1 VALKPSAKIAIVM
14 TRLARFVC
22 AAAAVVALGSRT
34 AAVSSLPGSPAA
46 QPDKTD
52 KTDRGEQIQNA
63 ACLGCHDLR
72 PIQTQALDK
81 DGWTRMLASMID
93 KGAEVKS
100 DELPVL
106 LDFLV
111 RNHGPLP
118 DGPGKTILLNTCT
131 VCHDL
136 GRVRIQGRTRE
147 DWDDTLGS
155 MLNEGAM
162 LSEQDYPV
170 LLAYLVKN
178 FRPQ

>member
-1 VALKPSAKIAIVM
+1 
-14 TRLARFVC
+14 
-22 AAAAVVALGSRT
+22 
-34 AAVSSLPGSPAA
+34 
-46 QPDKTD
+46 
-52 KTDRGEQIQNA
+52 
-63 ACLGCHDLR
+63 
-72 PIQTQALDK
+72 
-81 DGWTRMLASMID
+81 
-93 KGAEVKS
+93 
-100 DELPVL
+100 
-106 LDFLV
+106 
-111 RNHGPLP
+111 
-118 DGPGKTILLNTCT
+118 

>member
-1 VALKPSAKIAIVM
+1 M
-14 TRLARFVC
+14 TRFAGLVC
-22 AAAAVVALGSRT
+22 AMATVAALGSR
-34 AAVSSLPGSPAA
+34 SSSASGVAGA
-46 QPDKTD
+46 QPAQAEKV
-52 KTDRGEQIQNA
+52 DRGEQIQNA

-81 DGWTRMLASMID
+81 DGWSKMLASMVN
-93 KGAEVKS
+93 KGAEIKP
-100 DELPVL
+100 DEMPPL

-111 RNHGPLP
+111 KNHGPLP

-147 DWDDTLGS
+147 DWDDTLS
-155 MLNEGAM
+155 TMLNEGAM

-170 LLAYLVKN
+170 LLAYLARN

>member
-1 VALKPSAKIAIVM
+1 VGLKPSAKIAIVV
-14 TRLARFVC
+14 TRLAGFVC
-22 AAAAVVALGSRT
+22 AATVVVALGSPT
-34 AAVSSLPGSPAA
+34 AAVSSLPGARAA
-46 QPDKTD
+46 QADR
-52 KTDRGEQIQNA
+52 TDRGEQIQNA

-93 KGAEVKS
+93 KGAEIKP
-100 DELPVL
+100 DELPLL

-111 RNHGPLP
+111 KNHGPLP

-170 LLAYLVKN
+170 LLAYLVKS

>member
-1 VALKPSAKIAIVM
+1 VGLKPSAKIGIV
-14 TRLARFVC
+14 TTKLAGFVC
-22 AAAAVVALGSRT
+22 AAATIVALGPRA
-34 AAVSSLPGSPAA
+34 AAVSSLPGA
-46 QPDKTD
+46 QAD

-81 DGWTRMLASMID
+81 NGWTMMLASMID
-93 KGAEVKS
+93 KGAEVKP
-100 DELPVL
+100 DELPLL

-111 RNHGPLP
+111 KNHGPLP